1 MTSPVL
7 PRSMLRETMSPAC
20 TGCAH
25 LFDHLVGEREQLVG
39 DFEATVLAYARLL
52 FNAIDGDD
60 VIFRVLLANLE
71 CSLKF
76 GRIAPTL

>member
-7 PRSMLRETMSPAC
+7 PRSMLRETTSPAC
-20 TGCAH
+20 TGRAH
-25 LFDHLVGEREQLVG
+25 LFDHLVGEREQLVW

-71 CSLKF
+71 CSLKL